1 MGTLGVVCAHD
12 ASAGSASQACHCLGG
27 PCACAHSSHG
37 VRSMN
42 THVELIESIGRLGL
56 ALLLGSVIGF
66 ERQWHQKMAGLRT
79 NALVA
84 LGSCGFVVFS
94 AMGGEGDP
102 TRVAAQVVTGIGFLG
117 AGVILREGINVHGL
131 NTAATLWCSAMVG
144 TLAGAG
150 LIGPSVLAAGL
161 VIVTNLLLRPL
172 VRRLNTRSLTATDV
186 ETCYTVEIACR
197 GTEEAHMRSLLLH
210 ALSQAGLGLRRLDSQ
225 DIADTSKVTV
235 TAQAVAAKR
244 NDAALEQ
251 IVGRL
256 SLEPDVS
263 AATWQIDQSDAEA

>member
-1 MGTLGVVCAHD
+1 MMFD
-12 ASAGSASQACHCLGG
+12 AG
-27 PCACAHSSHG
+27 
-37 VRSMN
+37 
-42 THVELIESIGRLGL
+42 ELLPTALRLAV
-56 ALLLGSVIGF
+56 ALLLGSAIGV
-66 ERQWHQKMAGLRT
+66 ERQWYQKMAGLRT

-84 LGSCGFVVFS
+84 LGACGFVVFS
-94 AMGGEGDP
+94 GLVGQGDP

-117 AGVILREGINVHGL
+117 AGVILRQGINVHGL

-150 LIGPSVLAAGL
+150 LIGPSVLAAGF

-172 VRRLNTRSLTATDV
+172 VRRLNFRSLTATDV
-186 ETCYTVEIACR
+186 ETCYTVEIACKAA
-197 GTEEAHMRSLLLH
+197 EEARMRSLLLH
-210 ALSQAGLGLRRLDSQ
+210 ALSQSGLGLRRLDSQ

>member
-1 MGTLGVVCAHD
+1 MMFD
-12 ASAGSASQACHCLGG
+12 AG
-27 PCACAHSSHG
+27 
-37 VRSMN
+37 
-42 THVELIESIGRLGL
+42 ELLPTALRLAV
-56 ALLLGSVIGF
+56 ALLLGSAIGV
-66 ERQWHQKMAGLRT
+66 ERQWYQKMAGLRT

-84 LGSCGFVVFS
+84 LGACGFVVFS
-94 AMGGEGDP
+94 GLVGQGDP

-150 LIGPSVLAAGL
+150 LIGPSVLAAGF

-172 VRRLNTRSLTATDV
+172 VRRLNFRSLTATDV
-186 ETCYTVEIACR
+186 ETCYTVEIACKAA
-197 GTEEAHMRSLLLH
+197 EEARMRSLLLH
-210 ALSQAGLGLRRLDSQ
+210 ALSQSGLGLRRLDSQ

>member
-1 MGTLGVVCAHD
+1 MTFDPG
-12 ASAGSASQACHCLGG
+12 
-27 PCACAHSSHG
+27 
-37 VRSMN
+37 
-42 THVELIESIGRLGL
+42 ELLPTALRLAV
-56 ALLLGSVIGF
+56 ALLLGSAIGV
-66 ERQWHQKMAGLRT
+66 ERQWYQKMAGLRT

-84 LGSCGFVVFS
+84 LGACGFVVFS
-94 AMGGEGDP
+94 GLIGQGDP

-150 LIGPSVLAAGL
+150 LIGPSVLAAGF
-161 VIVTNLLLRPL
+161 VIVTNLVLRPL
-172 VRRLNTRSLTATDV
+172 VRRLNFRSLTATDV
-186 ETCYTVEIACR
+186 ETCYTVEIACKAA
-197 GTEEAHMRSLLLH
+197 EEARMRSLLLH

-225 DIADTSKVTV
+225 DIADTAKVTV

-263 AATWQIDQSDAEA
+263 AATWQIDQSRSDEEA